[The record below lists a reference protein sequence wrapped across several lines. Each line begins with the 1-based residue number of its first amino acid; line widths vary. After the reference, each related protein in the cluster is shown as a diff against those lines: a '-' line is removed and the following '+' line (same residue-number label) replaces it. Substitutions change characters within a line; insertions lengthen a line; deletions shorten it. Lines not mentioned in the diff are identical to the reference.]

1 MLSFVMVFLSTSESL
16 HALAD
21 AAKATNTTTIQND
34 FIKVTVDNATG
45 RYGVRT
51 IEGQPI
57 RKKDQN
63 TNLLFQGDDPETS
76 FTTFRI
82 DGTDYIYGN
91 KYKFDSKFYS
101 ETTAPKIVE
110 NSNGT
115 KQLEMLWKIKGVEI
129 KQILMLYT
137 DSKDM
142 VNSGNINIRY
152 EVNNK
157 SGAVVEVGSRILLD
171 TMVGANDGPL
181 LQIGTAYQAPLM
193 VERKLVHDPRA
204 AGIPEEDAA
213 LYKLPSYWVMRDKLD
228 LTNPQATNVVAYGF
242 NNIAEQNINIVDEM
256 IVGHWNGL
264 ANTKWDYKVNPN
276 LDFTRDTNDFGSAD
290 SAVAFYWNPDKI
302 AAGGSQSFET
312 IYGLGEIIA
321 PDKVFSIRYVDQI
334 QQLATLEDDSAYR
347 DEGIFDITAEVENLA
362 AFNMEHSKIEVQ
374 LTLESGLNF
383 VRLDSKGN
391 VVRDANGN
399 AVLENTRSRTLEFKK
414 TASPEEAEQGILPKY
429 KPGDTIAAS
438 FKVQAKG
445 RPWPTTREY
454 MITARSP
461 ETQSEIEGMA
471 DESIKAQYESNKSN
485 FILLP
490 PVGEATPTYV
500 YGMSPE
506 ELYSTDVKYM
516 TVNLS
521 NIEAYNTGNETTA
534 ANFDLYL
541 KETVTGERYKVNVQ
555 DAVVMQPTD
564 DGMSGDMRITYRGGD
579 KVDEAGNV
587 IEEGLGPELPLGEY
601 QVEIDYKGDAGGDE
615 EIASMYDIT
624 TEQTILVSDNDESRI
639 REAGIM
645 VVYKQL
651 VDVSGIANGSSV
663 SGDLLDDLNSLFPD
677 EPFEDGAFL
686 YNAVTE
692 YKKTKAVIGMAS
704 KAVDPEFE
712 LSEFMDDEALEETP
726 LYNYML
732 FDSEEDLEEFE
743 AEAEEEEIDREVV
756 VVIRGMIKQVGSKAD
771 EQVIVDTKTEPA
783 IINESVAYTGK
794 DLAFVRGKLDI
805 FGAKQSDDMPFLD
818 TLFIKGDGTL
828 SVASSGFIFHKGEWT
843 LDFFNGF
850 NKSLG
855 DENFNLPSASTGDDD
870 EEEEEE
876 ENTNPEDDT
885 QNGSLKWAVGG
896 VGDRLNPLRQVM
908 IEDVYFNRQSLFAAP
923 SFSIDGF
930 GLSFND
936 FMLREGGISFG
947 GSLSMKIIN
956 AEINNVVFNDKG
968 FVGIDAA
975 LKFDLG
981 EEVGL
986 FGPKKE
992 GAKKK
997 DDDGPASPSGEITV
1011 THFVQ
1016 DIGGEPVEN
1025 QYGLAFDAQL
1035 KNMLEVSV
1043 ELSLKKVRDG
1053 RILPDVIAF
1062 GAGLPSPGILI
1073 TGATYLTGIRGAV
1086 RELADTI
1093 AGGSKD
1099 DPFPLTVSAGV
1110 SLRFGMAPAYFF
1122 GDVDL
1127 TVKRTGLKVE
1137 GKMDFST
1144 MADPE
1149 DDDKLPMLTKALL
1162 EAQWVTPWFVRV
1174 EAEMDIGGW
1183 DIIIGKAGIFV
1194 GQNLEKN
1201 RTDFEGYIG
1210 SKIQIP
1216 NDVPIVGGMPLS
1228 SMFLGVNN
1236 DKVWGSIGILLIS
1249 LGITY
1254 YWGGGVEFGTSTDQ
1268 LPDGVIHLVVDD
1280 PELGPRLMVIG
1291 QGVETLATSAAAVPA
1306 AEQENQEIVYREVAE
1321 GVEYVENGSLN
1332 VSVGGITVKNSG
1344 RVHEIPMGDV
1354 TGNAVIEIEYESKDR
1369 PEFTLKDANGKLFP
1383 VKFDN
1388 TNTDPTANA
1397 FTQYIPAANSKD
1409 QVDVRKAYVI
1419 VPADKV
1425 NSGTWT
1431 LTAVS
1436 PVKTKLLNV
1445 PTAPQLNDIVLA
1457 KDGSNANKFNASWKV
1472 ANAAEGDTINL
1483 YLAQDAVSK
1492 ETTTLDN
1499 GESVLEAGDPGLL
1512 IAKDIPVGQNGGV
1525 SGGVTSGSTSID
1537 VTNVTLMGNPE
1548 DIRGLLRQ
1556 GNYYLRAELKSS
1568 ATFATK
1574 TSVQKFEIVDPF
1586 APQNVSDL
1594 KVEPAGNGLFALSF
1608 KPGAKKAGHSGYEH
1622 SYIIDAKRLQ
1632 DGEMKD
1638 YDNFG
1643 EILFTESELAPYW
1656 NAATGKYEDI
1666 LIGGWSATS
1675 TSDVVEL
1682 GSLEGTTMDLKDVK
1696 YVGLEVGYEYE
1707 IGVSAATVPTEADD
1721 KNQNYHYADRIA
1733 AAKKLLPVPVKPKLN
1748 VTGQGTVENTG
1759 DYINLLTK
1767 QTEQTLTFTSDQ
1779 KNVTVEA
1786 FYAEES
1792 IGKAALS
1799 NTASGSQGTLKLTKF
1814 QTDGPFAVE
1823 LRATNTVT
1831 KDLSVTMLYLT
1842 VDTIAPVLY
1851 IDQPAT
1857 GARTANDGSGNKITV
1872 AGTTTKGTLLKV
1884 GSTVVPVAEDGT
1896 FNAQVPVASADPT
1909 VALQFIATDG
1919 AGNENSA
1926 VVNISNESFD
1936 VPSAL
1941 ILEQVPS
1948 LQPGDKSI
1956 IAKAYLKVAD
1966 GKDENGKT
1974 KYKQVEVSQKD
1985 MSKITY
1991 SVASGD
1997 SVDVETVVNEATQ
2010 QRTTTVT
2017 ALATGSSLITGE
2029 YTVAD
2034 GVTIQGFTVA
2044 SVEVPE
2050 PVKLGSLVISSHA
2063 INNDTSHSTVIV
2075 SDSGDMTG
2083 QQLAYKVYSGDSK
2096 VTLPEFKADLSDW
2109 SILPA
2114 DGKVPAKTGDVV
2126 VVAKRT
2132 SLNKLAM
2139 AAATVPAIVFTGLSV
2154 STKAVNKDELHTKV
2168 EVAPSNMAGQ
2178 ELVYKV
2184 YNSAA
2189 TAVLPEFKSD
2199 LSAWSKLPDNGLLP
2213 VSSGNVVVVA
2223 KRTTQDKLSMGAGMA
2238 GAIIYSKISV
2248 SATELTNDTGHTQLI
2263 LEPGDLAGQ
2272 ELVYKVFIG
2281 GKNAVLPQFNSD
2293 LSSWSLLP
2301 ATGVVAAKPDDVIV
2315 VAKRTSKE
2323 KQAVSSNMT
2332 TAKIFNG
2339 IPGGSPGGGG
2349 PVAPAASPAPT
2360 PAPGVLPSVTLN
2372 GQDVEAAWNNT
2383 TAVIHVT
2390 DSSKAAE
2397 GSGDIVI
2404 NSTDATATG
2413 YDITLDLSVVQQ
2425 AVTAKKNIAVNVPLG
2440 QFVLTPENLA
2450 GLTGPLKI
2458 TVANNAV
2465 SDKNAMTALAKAQN
2479 FSVLG
2484 SGQGATVTAN
2494 LASGKWTPSMKAKV
2508 AIPAGITAAEITAV
2522 VLKDGQGNWTTI
2534 PWKKDSSGSNVDVQI
2549 TGEGSLFF
2557 INNSKLFKDV
2567 SSSFWGAAGINEAS
2581 GKLFVLGKSADSF
2594 APQAQVTRAELP
2606 TILLRVAGL
2615 MNNTFIGQNFTDVSA
2630 GSWYNRS
2637 VSIAAGLGIVTGQSA
2652 GKYAPQDT
2660 VSRMEAMTMVG
2671 RLLNVV
2677 SAGGEILS
2685 DAEATQLLSTYADKD
2700 SIPAWAKQSTAL
2712 SIKYGIIRGVD
2723 GSINPSGVLT
2733 RAEAAVIA
2741 IRLSQYITDKQ

>member
-1 MLSFVMVFLSTSESL
+1 MKLLKKTCALLLSFVMVFLSTTESL

-21 AAKATNTTTIQND
+21 AVKSTNTTTIQND

-51 IEGQPI
+51 VEGQPI

-91 KYKFDSKFYS
+91 KYKFDNNFYS
-101 ETTAPKIVE
+101 ETTAPKIVQ
-110 NSNGT
+110 NPNGT
-115 KQLEMLWKIKGVEI
+115 QQLEMIWKIKGVEI

-137 DSKDM
+137 DSADK
-142 VNSGNINIRY
+142 VNSGNVNIRY

-157 SGAVVEVGSRILLD
+157 SGATVKVGSRILLD
-171 TMVGANDGPL
+171 TMVGGNDGPQF
-181 LQIGTAYQAPLM
+181 QIGTAYQSPLL
-193 VERKLVHDPRA
+193 VERKLVHDPIA
-204 AGIPEEDAA
+204 AGIPKEDAA
-213 LYKLPSYWVMRDKLD
+213 LYKLPSYWVMRDKLEM
-228 LTNPQATNVVAYGF
+228 TNPLATNVVAYGF
-242 NNIAEQNINIVDEM
+242 NNVAEQNINIVDEM

-264 ANTKWDYKVNPN
+264 ANTKWNYTVHPN
-276 LDFTRDTNDFGSAD
+276 LDFTRDTNDYGSSD
-290 SAVAFYWNPDKI
+290 SAVAFYWNPDTI
-302 AAGGSQSFET
+302 AAGSAQSFET
-312 IYGLGEIIA
+312 VYGLGEIIA

-334 QQLATLEDDSAYR
+334 QQLATLEDDSAYV

-362 AFNMEHSKIEVQ
+362 AFNMEHSKIDMKLE
-374 LTLESGLNF
+374 LESGLDF
-383 VRLDSKGN
+383 VKLDSKGD
-391 VVRDANGN
+391 VVRDANGK
-399 AVLENTRSRTLEFKK
+399 AVLENSRSRTLEFRK
-414 TASPEEAEQGILPKY
+414 TATPEEAEQGILPKY
-429 KPGDTIAAS
+429 KPGDTVAVS

-445 RPWPTTREY
+445 RPWPVTREY
-454 MITARSP
+454 MLTASSP
-461 ETQSEIEGMA
+461 ETQSSIEGVE

-500 YGMSPE
+500 YGMSPD

-516 TVNLS
+516 AVNLS

-534 ANFDLYL
+534 PNFDLYL
-541 KETVTGERYKVNVQ
+541 KETVTGERYKVDVQ

-587 IEEGLGPELPLGEY
+587 IEADIGPELPLGEY

-624 TEQTILVSDNDESRI
+624 TEQTILVTDNDESRI

-651 VDVSGIANGSSV
+651 VDVSGLANGSSV

-726 LYNYML
+726 LYNYRL
-732 FDSEEDLEEFE
+732 FDSEEELEEFE

-783 IINESVAYTGK
+783 IINDSVAYTGK
-794 DLAFVRGKLDI
+794 DLAFVRGKLEI
-805 FGAKQSDDMPFLD
+805 FGTTQSETMPFLD

-855 DENFNLPSASTGDDD
+855 DENFNLPSASTGDDEE

-947 GSLSMKIIN
+947 GSLSMKIVN

-981 EEVGL
+981 EEIGL
-986 FGPKKE
+986 FGPKEE
-992 GAKKK
+992 GASKKE
-997 DDDGPASPSGEITV
+997 DDGPASPSGEITV

-1043 ELSLKKVRDG
+1043 ELSLKKVKDG

-1093 AGGSKD
+1093 AGGTKD

-1110 SLRFGMAPAYFF
+1110 SLKFGMAPAYFF

-1137 GKMDFST
+1137 GKMDFSAE
-1144 MADPE
+1144 ADPDE
-1149 DDDKLPMLTKALL
+1149 GDKLPMLTKALL

-1174 EAEMDIGGW
+1174 EAELDIGGW
-1183 DIIIGKAGIFV
+1183 DVIIGKAGIFV

-1210 SKIQIP
+1210 SKVQIP

-1254 YWGGGVEFGTSTDQ
+1254 YWGGGIEFGTSTDQ
-1268 LPDGVIHLVVDD
+1268 LPEGIIHLVIDD

-1291 QGVETLATSAAAVPA
+1291 QGVETLATSEAAVPA
-1306 AEQENQEIVYREVAE
+1306 AEQENLEI
-1321 GVEYVENGSLN
+1321 EYHEINEEMKLVENGSLN

-1344 RVHEIPMGDV
+1344 RVHEIPMDGV
-1354 TGNAVIEIEYESKDR
+1354 TGNAVIEMEYESKER
-1369 PEFTLKDANGKLFP
+1369 PEFSLKDASGKVFP
-1383 VKFDN
+1383 VKYDN

-1397 FTQYIPAANSKD
+1397 FTQYIPASQSKD
-1409 QVDVRKAYVI
+1409 QVDVRKAYI
-1419 VPADKV
+1419 IIPADQVK
-1425 NSGTWT
+1425 GGGKWT

-1436 PVKTKLLNV
+1436 AVNTKLLNV

-1457 KDGSNANKFNASWKV
+1457 KDSSNENKFNASWKV

-1483 YLAQDAVSK
+1483 YLAEDAVSK
-1492 ETTTLDN
+1492 DTTKLNN
-1499 GESVLEAGDPGLL
+1499 GDTVLEAGDPGLL

-1574 TSVQKFEIVDPF
+1574 TSVQKFELKDPF

-1608 KPGAKKAGHSGYEH
+1608 KPGAKKAGHGDYEH
-1622 SYIIDAKRLQ
+1622 SYIIDAKREQ
-1632 DGEMKD
+1632 NGAMED
-1638 YDNFG
+1638 YSNFG
-1643 EILFTESELAPYW
+1643 ELLFTETDLAPYW
-1656 NAATGKYEDI
+1656 NASTGKYEGI
-1666 LIGGWSATS
+1666 VIGGWSATS
-1675 TSDVVEL
+1675 TNDTVEL

-1696 YVGLEVGYEYE
+1696 YVGLEVGHEYE
-1707 IGVSAATVPTEADD
+1707 IGVSAATVPTAADD

-1748 VTGQGTVENTG
+1748 VTGPGTVVNTG
-1759 DYINLLTK
+1759 DYVDLLTK
-1767 QTEQTLTFTSDQ
+1767 QTEQTLTFSSDQ

-1786 FYAEES
+1786 FYADKS
-1792 IGKAALS
+1792 IGKVALTNS
-1799 NTASGSQGTLKLTKF
+1799 GSGSQGTLKLNQF
-1814 QTDGPFAVE
+1814 QTDGPFAIE
-1823 LRATNTVT
+1823 LRATNTAT

-1842 VDTIAPVLY
+1842 VDTLAPVLY

-1872 AGTTTKGTLLKV
+1872 AGTTTKGTLLEV
-1884 GSTVVPVAEDGT
+1884 GETEIPVAEDGT
-1896 FNAQVPVASADPT
+1896 FNASVAVTSNDPT
-1909 VALQFIATDG
+1909 VALQFTATDG
-1919 AGNENSA
+1919 AGNENTA
-1926 VVNISNESFD
+1926 VVNISNEGFE

-1941 ILEQVPS
+1941 ILEEVPA
-1948 LQPGDKSI
+1948 LQPGQTSTI
-1956 IAKAYLKVAD
+1956 KAFLKVAD
-1966 GKDENGKT
+1966 GKDENGKM
-1974 KYKQVEVSQKD
+1974 KYKQVAVKD
-1985 MSKITY
+1985 SDLRKITY
-1991 SVASGD
+1991 SVTSGE
-1997 SVDVETVVNEATQ
+1997 SVDVVTTGSE
-2010 QRTTTVT
+2010 TTVS
-2017 ALATGSSLITGE
+2017 ALSTGSSLIQGE
-2029 YTVAD
+2029 YAVAE
-2034 GVTIQGFTVA
+2034 GVTLTGYAVA

-2050 PVKLGSLVISSHA
+2050 PVKLGSLGISA
-2063 INNDTSHSTVIV
+2063 EAVYNDYEHTRIVV
-2075 SDSGDMTG
+2075 SDAGDMTG
-2083 QQLAYKVYSGDSK
+2083 QQIAYKIY
-2096 VTLPEFKADLSDW
+2096 PE
-2109 SILPA
+2109 
-2114 DGKVPAKTGDVV
+2114 GKGV
-2126 VVAKRT
+2126 
-2132 SLNKLAM
+2132 
-2139 AAATVPAIVFTGLSV
+2139 I
-2154 STKAVNKDELHTKV
+2154 
-2168 EVAPSNMAGQ
+2168 
-2178 ELVYKV
+2178 
-2184 YNSAA
+2184 
-2189 TAVLPEFKSD
+2189 LPEFKSN
-2199 LSAWSKLPDNGLLP
+2199 LSDW
-2213 VSSGNVVVVA
+2213 NV
-2223 KRTTQDKLSMGAGMA
+2223 L
-2238 GAIIYSKISV
+2238 
-2248 SATELTNDTGHTQLI
+2248 
-2263 LEPGDLAGQ
+2263 PGDGILA
-2272 ELVYKVFIG
+2272 VK
-2281 GKNAVLPQFNSD
+2281 K
-2293 LSSWSLLP
+2293 
-2301 ATGVVAAKPDDVIV
+2301 DDVIV
-2315 VAKRTSKE
+2315 VAKRTSMDKLTM
-2323 KQAVSSNMT
+2323 AAATVSANIYSNL
-2332 TAKIFNG
+2332 
-2339 IPGGSPGGGG
+2339 PGGNGNNGGGSGGGAGGGG
-2349 PVAPAASPAPT
+2349 GGGGVVVAPVPT
-2360 PAPGVLPSVTLN
+2360 PPADLPSITLN
-2372 GQDVEAAWNNT
+2372 GQAVEASWNGT

-2397 GSGDIVI
+2397 GSGDITV
-2404 NSTDATATG
+2404 STTNAEATG
-2413 YDITLDLSVVQQ
+2413 FSITVDPGVVQQ
-2425 AVTAKKNIAVNVPLG
+2425 AVTAKKKIVISVPQGEL
-2440 QFVLTPENLA
+2440 VLAPENLT
-2450 GLTGPLKI
+2450 GLTEPLKI
-2458 TVANNAV
+2458 DIKNNSTA
-2465 SDKNAMTALAKAQN
+2465 DAEAMMALAAAQN
-2479 FSVLG
+2479 FNVLG
-2484 SGQGATVTAN
+2484 AGKGINVTVN
-2494 LASGKWTPSMKAKV
+2494 LPSGKWTPAPMAKV
-2508 AIPAGITAAEITAV
+2508 TIPEGVAAGDITAV
-2522 VLKDGQGNWTTI
+2522 VLKDASGNWTTI
-2534 PWKKDSSGSNVDVQI
+2534 PWKLSGSALNVQL

-2557 INNSKLFKDV
+2557 ISNNKVFKDV
-2567 SSSFWGAAGINEAS
+2567 VKGSWSEQAINDAS
-2581 GKLFVLGKSADSF
+2581 GKLFVLGKAVDSF

-2615 MNNTFIGQNFTDVSA
+2615 MNNPFTKQNFSDVTA
-2630 GSWYNRS
+2630 NNWYNRS
-2637 VSIAAGLGIVTGQSA
+2637 VSIAAELGIVTGLSA
-2652 GKYAPQDT
+2652 GRYAPQAT
-2660 VSRMEAMTMVG
+2660 LTRMEAMTMVG

-2677 SAGGEILS
+2677 SAGGEALS
-2685 DAEATQLLSTYADKD
+2685 DAEVAQILSTYADKD
-2700 SIPAWAKQSTAL
+2700 AIPAWAKQSIAL
-2712 SIKYGIIRGVD
+2712 SIKIGIIRGVD
-2723 GSINPSGVLT
+2723 GKINPAGVLT
-2733 RAEAAVIA
+2733 RAEAATIA
-2741 IRLSQYITDKQ
+2741 NRLDQYITDKQ